1 MIFDAVI
8 VQTIEGMGIL
18 SPEES
23 FNVFFS
29 KGYVLEEC
37 GSGKELFKT
46 PNFLHIQPA
55 SENLIPCLWFSA
67 SLFWRMRFSIL
78 YLA

>member
-1 MIFDAVI
+1 MFTTLFMVKEDDFRRIHCTNHRRDGDSITGRKF
-8 VQTIEGMGIL
+8 QC
-18 SPEES
+18 
-23 FNVFFS
+23 FCS

-37 GSGKELFKT
+37 GSGKELDKI

-67 SLFWRMRFSIL
+67 FQF
-78 YLA
+78 